1 MTRKERLERA
11 KHALDLAIREE
22 VKKGGG
28 RESGGFFSCQFCG
41 AKLPS
46 EGHEPDC
53 CVEMRKGG
61 GRESG
66 LTVGKTLQRVKSG
79 VAAANSIRTPVYWH
93 RQILGDWHGDWIS
106 CVLCHLIEEL
116 RAFKAR
122 TAK

>member
-22 VKKGGG
+22 VK
-28 RESGGFFSCQFCG
+28 
-41 AKLPS
+41 
-46 EGHEPDC
+46 
-53 CVEMRKGG
+53 KGG

-106 CVLCHLIEEL
+106 CVLCHLDLARHQDGE
-116 RAFKAR
+116 R